1 MAPNQN
7 LPYIC
12 DAESLPCFSVTRLLC
27 FCLPAR
33 VWRPTRPFN
42 SLFATSLHTSDTS
55 PAWLHTASP
64 WYHNPAC
71 PQVSGD
77 PRGFDLTGDG
87 ERWEAAGGDEIS
99 EAAEF
104 PTVLYEK
111 WVDVLGQAAEH
122 LEWEPTQW
130 EALWKNLQKWGR
142 GLARAGLDFGS
153 DTGMAE
159 LQDIIETYASGAP
172 KQRKR
177 KAPAEEGAAEEA
189 AAEAVPGSKRNKGE
203 EEDDE

>member
-1 MAPNQN
+1 MAAKIKRAVKLYNSVEDCTDGEEWQEAVEA
-7 LPYIC
+7 L
-12 DAESLPCFSVTRLLC
+12 ESVTG
-27 FCLPAR
+27 
-33 VWRPTRPFN
+33 
-42 SLFATSLHTSDTS
+42 
-55 PAWLHTASP
+55 
-64 WYHNPAC
+64 
-71 PQVSGD
+71 QVSGD